1 MSVPAGARRGRGR
14 PPRAAAQ
21 DGTPAARERI
31 LDSARTEFAKR
42 GYDKT
47 SIRAIA
53 RGAQVDP
60 ALVHHYF
67 GTKERVFSAA
77 VAQAA
82 APATNALIGEQPIDI
97 EAFGERFTR
106 IFFRIWEN
114 PVTRSPLLAI
124 VRSAVNHE
132 AAARIFRDFVAT
144 QLLSR
149 VAGGIPGP
157 DARLRAELA
166 AAQLIGCVL
175 LRYVMKAEPVA
186 SADPED
192 LIRRL
197 APVVQHHLTGTPL
210 DGPQDRPG

>member
-1 MSVPAGARRGRGR
+1 MSVPAGAKRGRGR
-14 PPRAAAQ
+14 PPRAAAG

-31 LDSARTEFAKR
+31 LDSARTEFAER

-47 SIRAIA
+47 SVRAIA
-53 RGAQVDP
+53 RGAGVDP

-77 VAQAA
+77 VALAA
-82 APATNALIGEQPIDI
+82 APATSALADEQPIDI
-97 EAFGERFTR
+97 AAFGERFTR
-106 IFFRIWEN
+106 VFFRIWEN

-132 AAARIFRDFVAT
+132 TAARIFREFIT
-144 QLLSR
+144 SQLLPR
-149 VAGGIPGP
+149 VAGGVTGP

-166 AAQLIGCVL
+166 ASQLIGCVL
-175 LRYVMKAEPVA
+175 LRYVMKVEPVA

-197 APVVQHHLTGTPL
+197 APVVQHHLTGEDPA
-210 DGPQDRPG
+210 R